1 MNLKVMKYPITI
13 LCIAVLMQ
21 VSACT
26 DITNVTPDQL
36 EEYTVRLDGPGSKK
50 FKGDLN
56 FLLVINHQVVS
67 DSLIYRIRPEYIDSI
82 SVSRDIASITR
93 YSSGNFDSLLEVFG
107 NEKILTDLKSD
118 TSKSSLDN

>member
-50 FKGDLN
+50 VKKDLN
-56 FLLVINHQVVS
+56 ILLVVNHQVVS
-67 DSLIYRIRPEYIDSI
+67 DSLINRIRLQYVDSI

-93 YSSGNFDSLLEVFG
+93 YDSGNFDRLVEVFG
-107 NEKILTDLKSD
+107 DEKILTDLKPD